1 MVAIFVLSVFLLF
14 ISVDL
19 IVLKIQG
26 KNHPAFEPSFSQF
39 DLLTF
44 DKNSFAVPSNILFS
58 KGHTWLKK
66 NMDGLIDIGIDE
78 FGMTALGALSILNCA
93 TMGKELKRG
102 ETLFEAAY
110 GNKIV
115 KFRSP
120 INGIVESVNTDIIG
134 KKISNPYESWGVQ
147 LSSKN
152 FAENQGM
159 FFRESEAIDWMKK
172 EFIKLKK
179 FINTHSPKV
188 ELAGTTMFDGGS
200 LSSDTITSLVDQSAN
215 EFEKEFLS
223 L

>member
-44 DKNSFAVPSNILFS
+44 DKNSFAVPSNIFFS

-66 NMDGLIDIGIDE
+66 NVDGLIDIGIDE
-78 FGMTALGALSILNCA
+78 FGMTALGALSILNFPPI
-93 TMGKELKRG
+93 GKELKRG

-120 INGIVESVNTDIIG
+120 INGIIESVNTDIIG

-147 LSSKN
+147 LASKN

-159 FFRESEAIDWMKK
+159 FFRQSEAIGWMKK
-172 EFIKLKK
+172 EFIKLKD
-179 FINTHSPKV
+179 FINAHSPKV

-200 LSSDTITSLVDQSAN
+200 LSSDTISSLVDNSAN
-215 EFEKEFLS
+215 DFEKEFLS